1 MFKTRIRLKTITTTA
16 EENTYLASFTP
27 EKGDGYVFIS
37 DGKAVQKIYD
47 GTKWNSSSLG
57 DVTETEMNAA
67 IESVRLQVTESST
80 GNLVVKSL
88 GVAPVSYSNA
98 VTTTEIKTY
107 TYDGNYSAD
116 GIVGAHAMGES
127 QPLSAVKVG
136 ELPSGTLSFVGQAME
151 GKSANNSWLNWETTI
166 TSDMIDTSQTGATII
181 NYQNGEKESLPITRA
196 VIVSTAGNYNLT
208 YSHWTA
214 YVTFTETGIYLI
226 ESREVGTD
234 DYTTK
239 LCVQVT
245 SSSGEN
251 NSGDS
256 STVANNI
263 NYAGNEILMFNKGIC
278 IGDSI
283 TSGTFNYGSNGDG
296 VRIQAYSY
304 PTILSKRGLTV
315 ANAGIPGCT
324 TAEWNDS
331 RLNGAS
337 HYSGSWAENGDW
349 LQNNTGTSSLDLSP
363 YDFAIIHLGINDC
376 ANNVD
381 TTTFASNL
389 GTILGALKNA
399 NSKISIFLCTLTPAY
414 SSANSA
420 MSTYNE
426 VIRALVPAMKD
437 TMNIHLIDLA
447 QYSKCL
453 PNTAYVNTHLTALGY
468 TQMANEIYAMI
479 SYTINQNLND
489 FKNVQFNG
497 TNYSV

>member
-1 MFKTRIRLKTITTTA
+1 MFKTRIRLKTITTAA

-27 EKGDGYVFIS
+27 EKGDGYVFINE
-37 DGKAVQKIYD
+37 GKAVQKIYD

-57 DVTETEMNAA
+57 DVTEAEMNAA
-67 IESVRLQVTESST
+67 IESVRLQVTESTS

-88 GVAPVSYSNA
+88 GVSPIRYNTA
-98 VTTTEIKTY
+98 TTTAEVKTY
-107 TYDGNYSAD
+107 TYDGNSSAS
-116 GIVGAHAMGES
+116 GIVTARS
-127 QPLSAVKVG
+127 LNDNKISAVKVG
-136 ELPSGTLSFVGQAME
+136 EYPSGTINLVGQAME
-151 GKSANNSWLNWETTI
+151 GKSANNSWLDWETTI
-166 TSDMIDTSQTGATII
+166 TSDMIDTSQTGAIII
-181 NYQNGEKESLPITRA
+181 NYQNGDKETLPITRA
-196 VIVSTAGNYNLT
+196 VLVEEPRNYTLT
-208 YSHWTA
+208 YTSWTA
-214 YVTFTETGIYLI
+214 YVTFTESGVYLI
-226 ESREVGTD
+226 DSRDVGPD

-239 LCVQVT
+239 LCIQVT
-245 SSSGEN
+245 SEGSSDDG
-251 NSGDS
+251 
-256 STVANNI
+256 TIIANNI
-263 NYAGNEILMFNKGIC
+263 NYAGNEILMFNNGIC

-283 TSGTFNYGSNGDG
+283 TSGTFNYGTNGEG
-296 VRIQAYSY
+296 IRVPAYSY
-304 PTILSKRGLTV
+304 PTILSKRGITV

-337 HYSGSWAENGDW
+337 HYSGSWDTSGNW
-349 LQNNTGTSSLDLSP
+349 LQSSEGTAALDLTP
-363 YDFAIIHLGINDC
+363 YDFAVIHLGINDC
-376 ANNVD
+376 ANGVS

-399 NSKISIFLCTLTPAY
+399 NNKISIFLCTVTPAY
-414 SSANSA
+414 SSGD
-420 MSTYNE
+420 TQLEQFNE

-479 SYTINQNLND
+479 SYTINQNLDD
-489 FKNVQFNG
+489 FKNVQFNC